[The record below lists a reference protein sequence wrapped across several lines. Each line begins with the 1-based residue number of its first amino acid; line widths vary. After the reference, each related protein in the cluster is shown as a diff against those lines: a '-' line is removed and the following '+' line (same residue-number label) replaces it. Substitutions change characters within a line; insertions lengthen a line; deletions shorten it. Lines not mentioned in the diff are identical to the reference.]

1 MIHKKAEIKNIWEA
15 YTLELDHDFSDSND
29 HDMDMSDDHD
39 MDMGDYD
46 DNVVDVSMDFDTSE
60 PVKPVHRL
68 EDDDDFDS
76 AMVISE
82 LKKLAEFANRLEDMG
97 CSTKFEPWMTA
108 KLTKAAD
115 YVSDVYFR
123 LSAKADYANGAG
135 GDHDIEL

>member
-15 YTLELDHDFSDSND
+15 YTLELDHDFNDSGN
-29 HDMDMSDDHD
+29 HD
-39 MDMGDYD
+39 MDMGAD
-46 DNVVDVSMDFDTSE
+46 DVVDVSMDFDTSE

>member
-15 YTLELDHDFSDSND
+15 YTLELDHDFNDSGN
-29 HDMDMSDDHD
+29 HD
-39 MDMGDYD
+39 MDMGDD
-46 DNVVDVSMDFDTSE
+46 DVVDVSMDFDTSE

-135 GDHDIEL
+135 GDHDIDL

>member
-1 MIHKKAEIKNIWEA
+1 MIHKKEEIKNIWEA
-15 YTLELDHDFSDSND
+15 YTLEMDHDFTDMDDNSYHHDQD
-29 HDMDMSDDHD
+29 HD
-39 MDMGDYD
+39 
-46 DNVVDVSMDFDTSE
+46 DNVDVVDVSMDFDTSE
-60 PVKPVHRL
+60 PVKPVHKL

-76 AMVISE
+76 TMVISE

-108 KLTKAAD
+108 KITKAAD

-135 GDHDIEL
+135 DYHDIEL